1 MYKDVVIRVSLLYLS
16 LLLLF
21 KPFEQENFNDRQ
33 EHRPQVENEIKL
45 GKKQF
50 GDFYCDKA
58 VVELFHFFFADIK
71 IVPLKLGFTTVKR
84 KYIFLRCGCPFWY
97 KL

>member
-16 LLLLF
+16 LLLFF
-21 KPFEQENFNDRQ
+21 KPFEQENFNDRLNDRQ

-50 GDFYCDKA
+50 KDFYCDKA
-58 VVELFHFFFADIK
+58 VIELFHFSLQISK
-71 IVPLKLGFTTVKR
+71 
-84 KYIFLRCGCPFWY
+84 
-97 KL
+97 